1 MKELSLHLLDI
12 AENSIS
18 ASAENIFIKVK
29 EDTLADRLSLNV
41 IDNGKGMNPEMV
53 NKIVDPFVTSRTTR
67 KVGLG
72 IPLLKAAA
80 EACNG
85 FLIIESEVGKGTKV
99 EVEFQRSHIDR
110 MPMGDLPGT
119 LLHLII
125 ANPEIHWNFQYQ
137 VNDQIYYFD
146 DETIKKE
153 LEGIPLSEPLVLSY
167 IRNEIEN
174 GIKTIKP
181 SKEY

>member
-110 MPMGDLPGT
+110 MPMGDLSGT

-125 ANPEIHWNFQYQ
+125 ANPEIHWNFKYQ

-174 GIKTIKP
+174 GIETIKP